1 MIRRQKPYEPVAG
14 TIPHKVIQHLES
26 LPPGTKLTT
35 GQLIEA
41 LGQTHVTNLSS
52 VLIPPVKAGWI
63 KREPKPYSNQVLWS
77 LGDRTPINQQ
87 PTDPDDDTSDLAGP
101 MPTPN
106 LAAASVF
113 TLAKPAATTAP
124 TPTTAAQPSPAPDFR
139 CALYNDGQLY
149 IKSNGTEHT
158 LPTDH
163 TRLLVHYLESMSAGD
178 FHA

>member
-1 MIRRQKPYEPVAG
+1 MTRRQKPYEPVAG

-41 LGQTHVTNLSS
+41 LGQTHVSNLNS

-77 LGDRTPINQQ
+77 LGDRTPIDQQ
-87 PTDPDDDTSDLAGP
+87 PTEPEDDTSDLAGP

-113 TLAKPAATTAP
+113 TLAQPAATVPLHKET
-124 TPTTAAQPSPAPDFR
+124 QPVAERDFR

-158 LPTDH
+158 LPIEH
-163 TRLLVHYLESMSAGD
+163 TRQLLHYLDGLNAPD
-178 FHA
+178 RVQP